1 MQIRLDDLTG
11 PEIKR
16 LLQDHLDDMY
26 AASPP
31 ESVHALDL
39 TQLQQP
45 TISFWTVWDNQQLAG
60 CGAVKELDS
69 TQAEIKSMR
78 TAKDYR
84 GKGVA
89 VLLMEHILQIAKDRG
104 YTRLYL
110 ETGPQD
116 FFLPARKLY
125 EKFGFEYCEP
135 FADYELDPYSVF
147 MVRSIN

>member
-1 MQIRLDDLTG
+1 MQIRLDDLSG
-11 PEIKR
+11 LEIK
-16 LLQDHLDDMY
+16 LLLEDHLADMY

-39 TQLQQP
+39 TELQQAS
-45 TISFWTVWDNQQLAG
+45 ISFWTVWDNQQLAG
-60 CGAVKELDS
+60 CGAIKELDS
-69 TQAEIKSMR
+69 THAEIKSMR

-89 VLLMEHILQIAKDRG
+89 VLLMQHILQIAKDRG

-125 EKFGFEYCEP
+125 EKSGFEYCEP

-147 MVRSIN
+147 MTRKI